1 MNYKAKIRIPKD
13 TYAYIE
19 LDVEDTLDN
28 INQLYKQ
35 LINEG
40 VGLEDK
46 EWRSTLDRYLEK
58 GDFDASVYERL
69 SPRQTDIIQEL
80 KRAFKRIEY
89 KLK

>member
-40 VGLEDK
+40 VGLDDK

-58 GDFDASVYERL
+58 GDFDSNVYERL